1 MIKGLLFPGQGVQ
14 VIGMGKD
21 LYETFLAAKEVFQEV
36 DDALEQRLSR
46 LIFEGD
52 QKELTRTANAQPA
65 IMAVS
70 IAALR
75 VLEKEGKV
83 NIWENFSI
91 SAGHSLGEYSALC
104 AAGVFDVQTTAK
116 LLKIRGESMQQAVP
130 EGLGSMIAL
139 LGGSIEKAEEL
150 AEYAA
155 ENEICVVANDNSSEQ
170 TVLSG
175 SIASIERAALQAAE
189 FGFKRAIKLDVS
201 APFHSPLMSS
211 AAEKMAQ
218 ALGNVDVQTPKI
230 SIISNVTA
238 RIVHQPNI
246 KELLIEQICGRVRW
260 RETMLEFKNQGVTR
274 VIEIGQGKVLSGLA
288 KRIVPDIE
296 TFSLQTP
303 ADFENLIKI
312 I

>member
-1 MIKGLLFPGQGVQ
+1 MLRSMVFPGQGVQ

-21 LYETFLAAKEVFQEV
+21 LHDTFLSAKEVFQEI
-36 DDALEQRLSR
+36 DEALGQNLSR
-46 LIFEGD
+46 LIFQGD
-52 QKELTRTANAQPA
+52 QRELTLTANAQPA

-83 NIWENFSI
+83 NIWEKFSI
-91 SAGHSLGEYSALC
+91 AAGHSLGEYSALC
-104 AAGVFDVQTTAK
+104 AAGVFDVRTTAK

-130 EGLGSMIAL
+130 EGKGAMVAL
-139 LGGSIEKAEEL
+139 LGGSLEKAQEL
-150 AEYAA
+150 SKFVAHDEV
-155 ENEICVVANDNSSEQ
+155 CVVANDNSPEQ

-175 SIASIERAALQAAE
+175 SVGAIERAAVHASE
-189 FGFKRAIKLDVS
+189 FGFKRAIKLEVS
-201 APFHSPLMSS
+201 APFHSPLMNL

-218 ALGNVDVQTPKI
+218 ALDNVDLQTPKI

-238 RIVHQPNI
+238 QAADKDEI
-246 KELLIEQICGRVRW
+246 KELLVQQICGRVRW
-260 RETMLEFKNQGVTR
+260 RETVMEFATQCV
-274 VIEIGQGKVLSGLA
+274 VQMIEIGQGKVLCGLA
-288 KRIVPDIE
+288 KRIAPSIQ

-303 ADFENLIKI
+303 EDFENLIKI

>member
-1 MIKGLLFPGQGVQ
+1 MVFPGQGVQ

-21 LYETFLAAKEVFQEV
+21 LHDTFLSAKEVFQEI
-36 DDALEQRLSR
+36 DEALGQNLSR
-46 LIFEGD
+46 LIFQGD
-52 QKELTRTANAQPA
+52 QRELTLTANAQPA

-83 NIWENFSI
+83 NIWEKFSI
-91 SAGHSLGEYSALC
+91 AAGHSLGEYSALC
-104 AAGVFDVQTTAK
+104 AAGVFDVRTTAK

-130 EGLGSMIAL
+130 EGKGAMVAL
-139 LGGSIEKAEEL
+139 LGGSLEKAQEL
-150 AEYAA
+150 SKFVAHDEV
-155 ENEICVVANDNSSEQ
+155 CVVANDNSPEQ

-175 SIASIERAALQAAE
+175 SVGAIERAAVHASE
-189 FGFKRAIKLDVS
+189 FGFKRAIKLEVS
-201 APFHSPLMSS
+201 APFHSPLMNL

-218 ALGNVDVQTPKI
+218 ALDNVDLQTPKI

-238 RIVHQPNI
+238 QAADKDEI
-246 KELLIEQICGRVRW
+246 KELLVQQICGRVRW
-260 RETMLEFKNQGVTR
+260 RETVMEFATQCV
-274 VIEIGQGKVLSGLA
+274 VQMIEIGQGKVLCGLA
-288 KRIVPDIE
+288 KRIAPSIQ

-303 ADFENLIKI
+303 EDFENLIKI